1 MDNRLNKR
9 RFFFYRRERKRDI
22 SGFYIKYLYLRQD
35 SLLQKINMK
44 RIWFM
49 LFLTVMVTACQNR
62 KKQSETVSSYEMEQ
76 WTDEQEETDTEVY
89 RNYRS
94 DTLRFKDGTFM
105 HWYEQERNSPFHRL
119 VEIYGADGRIK
130 AQTAMQYGRAT
141 DQILLYEYDNKE
153 RLTCIH
159 EYPSGLDCTEEKD
172 NKALKQTFDSLFR
185 AGIKSSEDMDA
196 YVDYRLSY
204 NEQGNLV
211 SLSSRIMDKQV
222 NRDEFG
228 KADKHEVKVI
238 ENAPFWISD
247 NHGGT
252 LLVCQIWD
260 SKDGKTGNYTG
271 CRGLAVNLKKIWRK
285 EYVEGELVRFTFYH
299 RANMDNEEKV
309 YDVQRQK
316 QADCTTLYIIKD
328 KDDVTT
334 RYIWRNGFPVHC
346 IKRSVY
352 NTVLYE
358 ASFTL
363 DGKDVVIDESVYN
376 YRTKRLEKQPAKHQ
390 SHVGYN
396 EQDLMN
402 LKKMFWDEY
411 DYDDL
416 PPDSFMK

>member
-9 RFFFYRRERKRDI
+9 RFFFYDWERKRDI
-22 SGFYIKYLYLRQD
+22 FGIYIKYLYLWHD
-35 SLLQKINMK
+35 SLLHEINMK
-44 RIWFM
+44 QILFM

-172 NKALKQTFDSLFR
+172 DKALKQTFDSLFR

-211 SLSSRIMDKQV
+211 SLSSRIKDKQV

-252 LLVCQIWD
+252 LLVCQVWD
-260 SKDGKTGNYTG
+260 SVDGKTDNYTG
-271 CRGLAVNLKKIWRK
+271 CRGLAVNLKKIWCK

-316 QADCTTLYIIKD
+316 QADGATLYIII
-328 KDDVTT
+328 T
-334 RYIWRNGFPVHC
+334 RININF
-346 IKRSVY
+346 
-352 NTVLYE
+352 
-358 ASFTL
+358 
-363 DGKDVVIDESVYN
+363 
-376 YRTKRLEKQPAKHQ
+376 
-390 SHVGYN
+390 
-396 EQDLMN
+396 
-402 LKKMFWDEY
+402 
-411 DYDDL
+411 
-416 PPDSFMK
+416 